1 MTKTKQVAAP
11 KTVTLAQVAKS
22 LGWNP
27 KTVRQYA
34 RRHRDV
40 FPKPVSTKGW
50 VYAAKDVPAIK
61 KAITDGVT
69 A

>member
-1 MTKTKQVAAP
+1 
-11 KTVTLAQVAKS
+11 
-22 LGWNP
+22 
-27 KTVRQYA
+27 VRQYA
-34 RRHRDV
+34 RRHRDA
-40 FPKPVSTKGW
+40 FPKPVSAKGW